1 MTSLSKN
8 EHTDKLSGIC
18 SKDNPIYHSAIK
30 IKSIDV
36 KSSTYIDFN
45 KKIMIKILN
54 LMLLTI

>member
-18 SKDNPIYHSAIK
+18 SKDNSIYHSAIK

-45 KKIMIKILN
+45 KKRN
-54 LMLLTI
+54 ND